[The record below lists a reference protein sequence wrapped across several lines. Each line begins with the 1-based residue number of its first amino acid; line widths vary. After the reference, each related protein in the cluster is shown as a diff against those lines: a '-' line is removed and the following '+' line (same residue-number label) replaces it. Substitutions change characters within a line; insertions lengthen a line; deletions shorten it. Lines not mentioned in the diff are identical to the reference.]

1 MKWPIERR
9 VQLGLAVAGVVL
21 CCLGMITYALI
32 VGFIRTSD
40 QVIQTHLVI
49 ESIEGARTGL
59 DDAETSVRG
68 YLLTRDPSF
77 LRPYELVRGRI
88 PGVIDRLRLYTLDNP
103 SQQQRMVQIKQLAD
117 RELELMQQAVN
128 AAKSPSTPAAEQA
141 KLLNEDQQV
150 MATLRNTFRLMRL
163 QENQLLAA
171 RDAAWRLNLTE
182 AIAGGAVLALLSL
195 VLLFS
200 TYYVF
205 RQDLSER
212 RRAEAALHASE
223 ERLRSMISSVKD
235 YAFFMVDPEGRVASW
250 NEGAAIIKGYQANE
264 IIGQPF
270 SVFFA
275 EDDRKAG
282 VPESLLKKAAEK
294 GSAENE
300 GWRVRKD
307 GSRFWTNAI
316 ASAMRDEQGVLVGFA
331 EVARDLTERKLAE
344 EKIRQGQ
351 SRLAAILDGSPSAIF
366 VKDPEGRYTLV
377 NRRLEE
383 CFQVKREQI
392 LGRTDKD
399 LFPLETTRH
408 LAEHDAQAFRAKK
421 ALEFEEVIRQKS
433 GARSY
438 LSARVPL
445 INEKQEVYALCGICT
460 DITERKEKEQEI
472 QRLNR
477 ALQDRVVDHSVEL
490 MKAADDLKIEKGLR
504 EGAEARERE
513 LLGRLLEMMQ
523 VNRVPAWVYDVETLG
538 LLEFNDAALSL
549 HGSSREDLSK
559 LRVTDLFTIVPKVD
573 DGNSG
578 GDALNGPIASRQRVK
593 DGRTIPLGLLARP
606 VEWKG
611 CNAALVVAVS
621 ASESYPSPPIQS
633 ASLPSQPAS

>member
-9 VQLGLAVAGVVL
+9 VQLGLAIAGVIL
-21 CCLGMITYALI
+21 CGLGMITYELI
-32 VGFIRTSD
+32 LGFVRTSD
-40 QVIQTHLVI
+40 LVIHTHLVI

-77 LRPYELVRGRI
+77 LSPYELVRGRI
-88 PGVIDRLRLYTLDNP
+88 PGVIDRLRLHTLDNP
-103 SQQQRMVQIKQLAD
+103 SQQQKVFQIKKLVA

-128 AAKSPSTPAAEQA
+128 AAKSPSTPAVEQA

-163 QENQLLAA
+163 QENQLLAT

-182 AIAGGAVLALLSL
+182 AIAGGAILALLSL

-205 RQDLSER
+205 KQDLFER

-223 ERLRSMISSVKD
+223 ERLRSMISSIKD
-235 YAFFMVDPEGRVASW
+235 YAFFMVDPEGLVANW
-250 NEGAAIIKGYQANE
+250 NEGAAIIKGYQASE
-264 IIGQPF
+264 IIGQPY

-275 EDDRKAG
+275 EDDRKVG
-282 VPESLLKKAAEK
+282 VPESLLKKAAER

-307 GSRFWTNAI
+307 GSRFWANAI

-377 NRRLEE
+377 NRRFEE
-383 CFQVKREQI
+383 RFQVKREQV
-392 LGRTDKD
+392 LGKTDRE
-399 LFPLETTRH
+399 LFPTETARQ
-408 LAEHDAQAFRAKK
+408 LAEHDALAFKSKK
-421 ALEFEEVIRQKS
+421 ALEFEEVIRQKN
-433 GARSY
+433 GVRSY

-445 INEKQEVYALCGICT
+445 INENQEVYALCGICT

-490 MKAADDLKIEKGLR
+490 MKTSDDLKIEKALR
-504 EGAEARERE
+504 EGAETRERE
-513 LLGRLLEMMQ
+513 LLDRLLEMMQ
-523 VNRVPAWVYDVETLG
+523 ANRVPAWVYDLDTLA
-538 LLEFNDAALSL
+538 LLEFNNAAVNL
-549 HGSSREDLSK
+549 HGSSREELSK
-559 LRVTDLFTIVPKVD
+559 MRVSDLFSIVPKV
-573 DGNSG
+573 GNGDSG
-578 GDALNGPIASRQRVK
+578 ANALSGPITSRQWAK
-593 DGRTIPLGLLARP
+593 DGRTISLGLLARP

-621 ASESYPSPPIQS
+621 ASEGYPSPS
-633 ASLPSQPAS
+633 AQGTSLPA